1 MGTRV
6 GVVMGVRVGGVNN
19 EMGVQ
24 VRDVGNGWG

>member
-6 GVVMGVRVGGVNN
+6 GVVMSVRIEGVNN

-24 VRDVGNGWG
+24 VRDVGN